1 MPTVLTTRAIH
12 SPTIFFSAQNDGKE
26 RNGNNGRRQSLKPS
40 SSNDRSS
47 KGQQR
52 YQQISTSIGKPTK
65 DIVIARENIGTT
77 VSLTAAAFGIGY
89 FLGSNQNAWLTQILN
104 KLPFSRNKPVDMA
117 EVVVNEGAKETYAE
131 LFLIDKLDS
140 ATKASKFR
148 VVNDTV
154 MGGVS
159 SSAMMPPSPNSPAY
173 SQFAGVIR
181 LENNGGFASVRR
193 ALPNVDASDYKGV
206 YLKCKAVMKER
217 DEAKQFLL
225 LAKDAEC
232 SRNFANF
239 KSAFTVRADEWEVKL
254 FPFEKCFKKGERMG
268 RPIERGPL
276 NVKDMTEL
284 GLMVLRGEEA
294 QVGKFAL
301 DVQELGFYV

>member
-1 MPTVLTTRAIH
+1 MYPSIAQWTPFGIIFCFAKENRQLSRVILYPQMPTVLTTRAIH

-117 EVVVNEGAKETYAE
+117 EVVVKHRHCDRRYSRTAKGNIYR
-131 LFLIDKLDS
+131 S
-140 ATKASKFR
+140 
-148 VVNDTV
+148 
-154 MGGVS
+154 
-159 SSAMMPPSPNSPAY
+159 
-173 SQFAGVIR
+173 
-181 LENNGGFASVRR
+181 
-193 ALPNVDASDYKGV
+193 
-206 YLKCKAVMKER
+206 
-217 DEAKQFLL
+217 
-225 LAKDAEC
+225 
-232 SRNFANF
+232 
-239 KSAFTVRADEWEVKL
+239 
-254 FPFEKCFKKGERMG
+254 
-268 RPIERGPL
+268 
-276 NVKDMTEL
+276 
-284 GLMVLRGEEA
+284 
-294 QVGKFAL
+294 
-301 DVQELGFYV
+301 